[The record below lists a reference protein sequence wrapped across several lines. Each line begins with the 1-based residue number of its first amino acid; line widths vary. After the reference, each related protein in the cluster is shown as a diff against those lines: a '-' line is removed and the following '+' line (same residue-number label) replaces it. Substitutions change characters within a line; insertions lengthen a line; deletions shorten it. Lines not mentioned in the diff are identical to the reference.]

1 VILAITKESKEMD
14 RRETARRFVDFL
26 RAGNA
31 PWRHP
36 YHRLPEFEPL
46 FGKFFRGEPQSVAEA
61 DYAVVDA
68 ITGAVGVKVRHHWNC
83 RRPRYW
89 RDQDRIVMP
98 LKSYFQ
104 DEAHYQ
110 ATRLHE
116 VFHAVENRVGWAGPG
131 HIGELIAEAG
141 TAMLLSQ
148 LLLPHDSDD
157 KNINKWL
164 PWWAMEITF
173 DPAYLFDAIAHAER
187 ATNYLLGLQRRKE
200 AA

>member
-1 VILAITKESKEMD
+1 MD
-14 RRETARRFVDFL
+14 RHETARRFVNAL

-31 PWRHP
+31 PWRYPHN
-36 YHRLPEFEPL
+36 RLPEFEPL

-89 RDQDRIVMP
+89 RDQDRIVLP
-98 LKSYFQ
+98 PKPYFQ

-116 VFHAVENRVGWAGPG
+116 LFHAAEQPQRAGRAGPG
-131 HIGELIAEAG
+131 HQAELVAEAG
-141 TAMLLSQ
+141 TGMIVGCLR
-148 LLLPHDSDD
+148 LPHDSD
-157 KNINKWL
+157 NTNVNKWL
-164 PWWAMEITF
+164 AWWTMEMTF
-173 DPAYLFDAIAHAER
+173 DPAYLFDALTIAER
-187 ATNYLLGLQRRKE
+187 ATNYLLDLRRVKE

>member
-1 VILAITKESKEMD
+1 MD
-14 RRETARRFVDFL
+14 RHETARRFVNAL

-31 PWRHP
+31 PWRYPHN
-36 YHRLPEFEPL
+36 RLPEFEPL

-68 ITGAVGVKVRHHWNC
+68 ITGAVGVKLRHHWNC

-89 RDQDRIVMP
+89 RDQDRIVLP
-98 LKSYFQ
+98 PKPYFQ

-116 VFHAVENRVGWAGPG
+116 LFHAAEQPQRAGPAGPG
-131 HIGELIAEAG
+131 HQAELVAEAG
-141 TAMLLSQ
+141 TGMIVSR
-148 LLLPHDSDD
+148 LLLPFDGDD
-157 KNINKWL
+157 TNLNKYL
-164 PWWAMEITF
+164 AWWTMEMTL
-173 DPAYLFDAIAHAER
+173 DPAYLFDALAKAEQ
-187 ATNYLLGLQRRKE
+187 ATNYLLGLLNRKV

>member
-1 VILAITKESKEMD
+1 MEPIA
-14 RRETARRFVDFL
+14 ETARRFVDSL

-31 PWRHP
+31 PWRYPHN
-36 YHRLPEFEPL
+36 RLPEFEPF
-46 FGKFFRGEPQSVAEA
+46 FGKFFGGEPQSVGEA
-61 DYAVVDA
+61 DYAELDA
-68 ITGAVGVKVRHHWNC
+68 VIEAVGVKIRHHWNC
-83 RRPRYW
+83 GKPRYL

-116 VFHAVENRVGWAGPG
+116 VFHALERPDRANWSGPA
-131 HIGELIAEAG
+131 HQAELVAEAG

-148 LLLPHDSDD
+148 LRLPHDADD
-157 KNINKWL
+157 KNVQKWL
-164 PWWAMEITF
+164 PWWAMEITW
-173 DPAYLFDAIAHAER
+173 DHGYLYESLAQAEKF
-187 ATNYLLGLQRRKE
+187 ANYLLGLRRLKE